1 MHWKSRRSEKFD
13 VASSSPQFVTLENTP
28 RQVVPIYFPGTGER
42 VGIWFSR
49 TKRRQNIQIL
59 FLVLMFGLAGG
70 ILGGITGV
78 ADIQT
83 RSEEQIGI
91 QPEETSLTI
100 APDDEPIPIIRAT
113 VPQRIRRRAY
123 TRQRP
128 QPSLVDAYRFID
140 FTQNKR
146 ANHAGEDD
154 DDGGGY

>member
-1 MHWKSRRSEKFD
+1 MQGKSRRSENFCD
-13 VASSSPQFVTLENTP
+13 VDSSSPQFVRIEHTP

-70 ILGGITGV
+70 IMGGITGV
-78 ADIQT
+78 ADLQS
-83 RSEEQIGI
+83 RSEEQIGL

-100 APDDEPIPIIRAT
+100 APDEEPIPIIRAPT
-113 VPQRIRRRAY
+113 LPRIRRRAY

-128 QPSLVDAYRFID
+128 QPGLVDTYRFID
-140 FTQNKR
+140 FVNKR
-146 ANHAGEDD
+146 ANHAGEDN